1 MQSNC
6 AVGEYR
12 KSKNMPVTSV
22 ANDHLISQ
30 NLCAKILIRH
40 IAMTARTQQQAET
53 AAFGYPRER

>member
-1 MQSNC
+1 MT
-6 AVGEYR
+6 
-12 KSKNMPVTSV
+12 VTSV

-30 NLCAKILIRH
+30 NLCAKIL